1 MKKTFTI
8 NISGSVFHI
17 DEDAYQKLQNYLHM
31 LTDHFG
37 SDADGREILQDI
49 EARIAELF
57 SKKMETEEK
66 DVVNEEWVEEVIARM
81 GKPED
86 FLEAEGEEV
95 DDEGKA
101 STADQSQERVK
112 RRMYRDPDHRVLGG
126 VCSGMG
132 AYFNIDPVILRI
144 IFVILL
150 FASFGTA
157 LILYIVLWIAVP
169 KAKTTAQRLEM
180 RGQEATVSNI
190 EKSIKEEVKEVKE
203 SYNRFRSSDSYNK
216 GRERVSRFGEIVYS
230 IFKVFLKILG
240 VVLGALMILV
250 GFVGLLGFLISMMVG
265 HSVISSAPWIGHWGG
280 HVVVPEMI
288 HFFIAPP
295 SITILMIALVFLVG
309 IPLLAILYIGTKI
322 VFRYKSN
329 NKIIFLSSLGIWLVA
344 LITIIL
350 VSVGQLDD
358 YSERTTVSQNVVLGQ
373 QNFQTLYLEMNA
385 DEYNTAYK
393 RSLDLDRMKVVEENG
408 ESMLL
413 GRPRFDVEK
422 SNTDDFVLIVRK
434 KSRGGSEEE
443 AGQKVKEIIY
453 NFNQKD
459 STLYFDPYY
468 TLQEGKRWLGQEVD
482 LTLKVPEGKAIYLD
496 DDMVKIIYD
505 IENVSNTWDGDM
517 VGKYWEM
524 EPDGLTM
531 KEPNVSGE
539 QIQPSTGTN

>member
-31 LTDHFG
+31 LTGHFG

-57 SKKMETEEK
+57 NKKMEAEEK
-66 DVVNEEWVEEVIARM
+66 DVVIEEWVDEVIARM

-86 FLEAEGEEV
+86 FLEAEEV
-95 DDEGKA
+95 DEESKEKA
-101 STADQSQERVK
+101 GSQPNQDRVK

-144 IFVILL
+144 IFAIL
-150 FASFGTA
+150 FFVTSGTWFIA
-157 LILYIVLWIAVP
+157 YLVLWIAVP

-203 SYNRFRSSDSYNK
+203 SYNRFSSSDSYNK
-216 GRERVSRFGEIVYS
+216 GREHMSRFGEIVYS
-230 IFKVFLKILG
+230 VFKVFLKVLG
-240 VVLGALMILV
+240 VVLGALMILI
-250 GFVGLLGFLISMMVG
+250 GFLGLLGFIISMVVG
-265 HSVISSAPWIGHWGG
+265 HSVMSSAPWMGHWGG
-280 HVVVPEMI
+280 NVVIPEMA
-288 HFFIAPP
+288 HFFIAPT
-295 SITILMIALVFLVG
+295 SITILMIAVAFLVA
-309 IPLLAILYIGTKI
+309 IPLLVILYIGTKI

-329 NKIIFLSSLGIWLVA
+329 NKLILLSGLGVWLVA
-344 LITIIL
+344 LITVVV
-350 VSVGQLDD
+350 VSLSQVDD
-358 YSERTTVSQNVVLGQ
+358 YKERTTVSQNVVLSEQ
-373 QNFQTLYLEMNA
+373 SMKTLYLELKDDDYRA
-385 DEYNTAYK
+385 AYK
-393 RSLDLDRMKVVEENG
+393 RSLDLDRMKLVQKDG
-408 ESMLL
+408 EAMLL

-422 SNTDDFVLIVRK
+422 SNTDDFVLIIRK

-443 AGQKVKEIIY
+443 AGRKVQDIVY

-468 TLQEGKRWLGQEVD
+468 ILKNDQRWLGQEVD
-482 LTLKVPEGKAIYLD
+482 LTLKVPEGKSIYLD
-496 DDMVKIIYD
+496 ADMVKIIYD

-524 EPDGLTM
+524 KPDGLTM
-531 KEPNVSGE
+531 KETKADE
-539 QIQPSTGTN
+539 

>member
-17 DEDAYQKLQNYLHM
+17 DEDAYGKLQDYLHM
-31 LTDHFG
+31 LTSHFG
-37 SDADGREILQDI
+37 TDADGREILQDI

-57 SKKMETEEK
+57 SKKMAEEEK
-66 DVVNEEWVEEVIARM
+66 DVVNESWVDEVIVRM

-95 DDEGKA
+95 EDKGLGAEAD
-101 STADQSQERVK
+101 STQGRVK

-126 VCSGMG
+126 VCAGMG
-132 AYFNIDPVILRI
+132 AYFSIDPVVLRI

-157 LILYIVLWIAVP
+157 LIIYIILWIAVP

-180 RGQEATVSNI
+180 RGREATVSNI

-216 GRERVSRFGEIVYS
+216 GRENVSRFGEMFYS
-230 IFKVFLKILG
+230 VVKVFLKIVG

-250 GFVGLLGFLISMMVG
+250 GFLGLLGFLISMMVG
-265 HSVISSAPWIGHWGG
+265 HSVLSSAPWIGHWSG
-280 HVVVPEMI
+280 HVAVPEMA
-288 HFFIAPP
+288 HFFIAPA
-295 SITILMIALVFLVG
+295 SMTVLMIALAFLVA
-309 IPLLAILYIGTKI
+309 IPLLAVLYIGTKI

-329 NKIIFLSSLGIWLVA
+329 NKIIFLSSLGVWLVA
-344 LITIIL
+344 LITIVI

-358 YSERTTVSQNVVLGQ
+358 YSERTTVSQNVVLEQ
-373 QNFQTLYLEMNA
+373 QDFHTLYLEMN
-385 DEYNTAYK
+385 DDHYK
-393 RSLDLDRMKVVEENG
+393 HNFNRSLDLDRMKMVEQDG
-408 ESMLL
+408 EAILL

-422 SNTDDFVLIVRK
+422 SNNDDFVLVIRK

-443 AGQKVKEIIY
+443 AGQKVQEIVY
-453 NFNQKD
+453 NFSQSD
-459 STLYFDPYY
+459 STLNFDPYY
-468 TLQEGKRWLGQEVD
+468 TLQEGNRWLGQEVD
-482 LTLKVPEGKAIYLD
+482 LTLKVPEGKAIFLD
-496 DDMVKIIYD
+496 KDMVKIIYD

-524 EPDGLTM
+524 TPDGLTM
-531 KEPNVSGE
+531 KELNE
-539 QIQPSTGTN
+539 